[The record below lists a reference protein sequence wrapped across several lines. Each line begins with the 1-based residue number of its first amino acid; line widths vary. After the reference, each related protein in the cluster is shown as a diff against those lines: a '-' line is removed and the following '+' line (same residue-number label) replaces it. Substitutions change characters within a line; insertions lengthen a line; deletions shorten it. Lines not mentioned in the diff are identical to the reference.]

1 MGDFRL
7 TAMNL
12 VLFSTEECARPLP
25 GSDPRARHIREV
37 LRRQPGESFDCGQIN
52 GPRGRARIETISED
66 AVELAFTWQPEPP
79 PPLAPITLLVG
90 LPRPQTAR
98 KILSG
103 ATTLGIARLVFFQ
116 TERGERSYAES
127 TLWKSGEVERLLIAA
142 AEQAFC
148 TRLPTVELADGLSP
162 ALALRGDALPTRIA
176 LDNYEAT
183 TALGDAILAGAP
195 ATLAVGPERGWSAA
209 ERDVLRQAGY
219 TLAHLGARVLRT
231 ETACTAGLAVL
242 KTRLGLW

>member
-1 MGDFRL
+1 
-7 TAMNL
+7 MNL
-12 VLFSTEECARPLP
+12 VLFSADECGQPLP
-25 GSDPRARHIREV
+25 ASDPRARHIQEV
-37 LRRQPGESFDCGQIN
+37 LRRQPGESFDCGLIN
-52 GPRGRARIETISED
+52 GPRGRARVEACGGDTIRLS
-66 AVELAFTWQPEPP
+66 FTWQPEPP
-79 PPLAPITLLVG
+79 PALAPITLLVG

-98 KILSG
+98 KILAE

-116 TERGERSYAES
+116 TERGEPSYADS
-127 TLWKSGEVERLLIAA
+127 TLWTSGEVERLLTAA

-148 TRLPTVELADGLSP
+148 TRLPVVEHGSDLGS
-162 ALALRGDALPTRIA
+162 ALLLCPGPHPTRLA

-183 TALGDAILAGAP
+183 TPLGNAVLSGVP

-209 ERDVLRQAGY
+209 ERDALRRSGY